1 MSLDYILSRLSWQ
14 QIASTFI
21 ILFAIID
28 ILGSTPLII
37 NLKKLDRPIN
47 AVYATLISTALLIG
61 FFYAGD
67 LVLKLF
73 SVDIRSF
80 AVAGAMIL
88 FFMAIEMILDIE
100 LFKNNGPVKDHTLIP
115 IVFPLIAGP
124 GAFTTLLSLRAEYA
138 QVNIIIGILINM
150 LWVFFVL
157 KMTEK
162 VNTYLGKGTIYIMR
176 KFFGIILLAI
186 SVRMFMV
193 NLAQLLQGT
202 GTAG

>member
-1 MSLDYILSRLSWQ
+1 MSLDYILSRLNWQ

-100 LFKNNGPVKDHTLIP
+100 LFKNNGPVKDATLIP

-124 GAFTTLLSLRAEYA
+124 GAFTTLLSLLAEYA